1 MSLNNED
8 FACFF
13 NNFSNSTGGDLVAIG
28 KMNLPI
34 EKNNTTTVIIE
45 IAFDL

>member
-1 MSLNNED
+1 LRIY
-8 FACFF
+8 
-13 NNFSNSTGGDLVAIG
+13 SNGGDLVAIG